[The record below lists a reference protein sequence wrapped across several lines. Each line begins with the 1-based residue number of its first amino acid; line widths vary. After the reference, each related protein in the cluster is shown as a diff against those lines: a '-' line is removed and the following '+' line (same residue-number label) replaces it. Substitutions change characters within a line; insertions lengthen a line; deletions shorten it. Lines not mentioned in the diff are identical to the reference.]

1 MNTSDTNK
9 DIPQEKNVSLEKKA
23 FIKKGAMY
31 LLLAVACVV
40 LFILMYTYSIPSKMG
55 AVIIGG
61 ISIAVLVLLVG
72 GLVYLIKGFVGR
84 G

>member
-9 DIPQEKNVSLEKKA
+9 DMTQEKNVSLEKKA
-23 FIKKGAMY
+23 FIKKGATY
-31 LLLAVACVV
+31 LLLAVVCVV
-40 LFILMYTYSIPSKMG
+40 IFILMYTYSIPGKMG

-72 GLVYLIKGFVGR
+72 GLFYLIKGFVGR
-84 G
+84 E